1 MAFVVSPRFTSAVR
15 RRVLASAALLLL
27 FAPGI
32 SRAEGAAAGV
42 GYIRTRYSKFE
53 VSLLPVTP
61 VPGTSG
67 KALNIRA
74 VEGRAPVPAGEYYI
88 SNWMVETDDAEG
100 HHWYAKG
107 NMLPDPITVR
117 AGAET
122 RVKLAE
128 PLQAHL
134 IVFGA
139 QDPIGFRLELTGA
152 YGERCREIRRDGQS
166 MPQPQLEILDDKGRL
181 VERFPFVG
189 RCGGTC
195 LTTWAAPPRL
205 KGRFTALIS
214 ADFGGGIPVEVGA
227 GTSFM
232 LESSRLSMPKA
243 AVGSAAPEFALT
255 AADATLN
262 QLSFLRG
269 KPVLLCFFCSCELCR
284 AAATELG
291 KHPEVGKRARV
302 FAVFSDPTYADI
314 TVAEAFQKDTAF
326 PGRLLL
332 DLAANVTLQYQS
344 PECPHLWVIDGT
356 GIARH
361 STPDPHAPAAKVVGD
376 ALQALGK

>member
-1 MAFVVSPRFTSAVR
+1 MASVVTPSVIRHP
-15 RRVLASAALLLL
+15 RRVLAPMALALLLL
-27 FAPGI
+27 SPGLGRTE
-32 SRAEGAAAGV
+32 SAATSV
-42 GYIRTRYSKFE
+42 GYIRTRYQKFE
-53 VSLLPVTP
+53 VSLLAAKP
-61 VPGTSG
+61 VPGSSG
-67 KALNIRA
+67 KALNIPS
-74 VEGRAPVPAGEYYI
+74 VDGRAPVPPGEYYI
-88 SNWMVETDDAEG
+88 SNWMVAADDAEG

-117 AGAET
+117 AGEET
-122 RVKLAE
+122 RVRLAE

-139 QDPIGFRLELTGA
+139 QDPIGFRLELTGPH
-152 YGERCREIRRDGQS
+152 GERCREIRRDGQS
-166 MPQPQLEILDDKGRL
+166 MPQPRLEILDDKGRL
-181 VERFPFVG
+181 VVRFPFIG

-195 LTTWAAPPRL
+195 LTTWAAPPQL

-227 GTSFM
+227 GTSFR

-243 AVGSAAPEFALT
+243 AVGSPAPEFALT

-262 QLSFLRG
+262 QLSFMRG
-269 KPVLLCFFCSCELCR
+269 KPVLLSFFCSCDLCR
-284 AAATELG
+284 AVATEMG
-291 KHPEVGKRARV
+291 KHPEIAKRARV
-302 FAVFSDPTYADI
+302 FAVFSDPSYAE
-314 TVAEAFQKDTAF
+314 TSVAEAFQKETGY

-356 GIARH
+356 GIARY
-361 STPDPHAPAAKVVGD
+361 STPDPHAPASKIVAD
-376 ALQALGK
+376 AIAALGR